1 MPGHTRLYR
10 RGAVYY
16 HRAAVPQDIV
26 ATYGKREETFSL
38 KTRDHAEALRRVK
51 IEAVRVDRLF
61 DEHRLKLARE
71 REEKLQELTPE
82 QIATIKAVYLHH
94 LLNEDEEVRIDGFE
108 EMEDYEGQSV
118 LVSTQQ
124 FDPRETFEDYEM
136 LVEDMDEITRF
147 NMARGKADPFYRSE
161 AEEVLSWEGIDLRL
175 DPSSP
180 SWPRLTRALQEASV
194 EAREAIRRRNKGD
207 VVPTP
212 DAPQAATQNVR
223 EAPLLSAA
231 IKLWVDEKSRGAW
244 SPKVRDDHLAWTDLF
259 IEIAGDRPI
268 NTYRKEDARAFKS
281 VLMKLPAN
289 SRKKPETRGLAAR
302 IAAEKAEQLGLE
314 PMSASTVN
322 KALNRVGAFW
332 NWAEGHFDDLPTGLM
347 KGLKI
352 KIAVSPR
359 DQRDAFSLVQ
369 MQTLFSS
376 PLFSS
381 CRSERFC
388 SKPGTHVMTAT
399 AKFWLPLLGL
409 FSGARLNELC
419 QLQIDDVKEE
429 AGVALLNVT
438 NEGDD
443 QSVKTNSG
451 KRRLPVHSTL
461 IALGFLDFVSLQRE
475 RKAPRLFPELRQDKY
490 GYFSEGYS
498 KFFSRYLERIG
509 VKTAKTSFHS
519 FRHNFEDA
527 CRNGGVPPN
536 IMDALQGHAERGMAG
551 RYGDG
556 RYRIDLL
563 KENIERVE
571 YPGLDLTKV
580 VRFQL
585 D

>member
-10 RGAVYY
+10 RGAAYY

-82 QIATIKAVYLHH
+82 QIATIKAFYLHH
-94 LLNEDEEVRIDGFE
+94 LLDEDEEVRIDGFE
-108 EMEDYEGQSV
+108 EVEDHEGRSV
-118 LVSTQQ
+118 LISPQQ
-124 FDPRETFEDYEM
+124 FDPRQTFEEYEM

-147 NMARGKADPFYRSE
+147 DMARGKSDPFYRSE

-180 SWPRLTRALQEASV
+180 SWPRLIRALQESSV
-194 EAREAIRRRNKGD
+194 EATEARRKRNRGD

-212 DAPQAATQNVR
+212 EAPYMVAESAQD
-223 EAPLLSAA
+223 APLLSAA
-231 IKLWVDEKSRGAW
+231 IKLWSDEKSRGAW

-268 NTYRKEDARAFKS
+268 STYRKEDARAFKS

-289 SRKKPETRGLAAR
+289 SRKKPETRGLTAR
-302 IAAEKAEQLGLE
+302 VAAEKAEQLGLE

-352 KIAVSPR
+352 KTAVSPR
-359 DQRDAFSLVQ
+359 DQRDAFG
-369 MQTLFSS
+369 S
-376 PLFSS
+376 PSH
-381 CRSERFC
+381 
-388 SKPGTHVMTAT
+388 KWDG
-399 AKFWLPLLGL
+399 
-409 FSGARLNELC
+409 
-419 QLQIDDVKEE
+419 
-429 AGVALLNVT
+429 ALLFALHPAHPAMA
-438 NEGDD
+438 
-443 QSVKTNSG
+443 SSG
-451 KRRLPVHSTL
+451 FP
-461 IALGFLDFVSLQRE
+461 
-475 RKAPRLFPELRQDKY
+475 APL
-490 GYFSEGYS
+490 
-498 KFFSRYLERIG
+498 SRC
-509 VKTAKTSFHS
+509 A
-519 FRHNFEDA
+519 
-527 CRNGGVPPN
+527 
-536 IMDALQGHAERGMAG
+536 
-551 RYGDG
+551 
-556 RYRIDLL
+556 
-563 KENIERVE
+563 
-571 YPGLDLTKV
+571 
-580 VRFQL
+580 
-585 D
+585 